1 LLYLVLVSSAALWKT
16 YPPHTNTASLASIH
30 KAAILDLQFS
40 LLRPHLYTCSAD
52 QTLAITD
59 ITTGVR
65 QRKYLAHDGVVNS
78 IDRAR
83 SGGGGRELVISG
95 GDDGVV
101 RCWDQDVEGKR
112 AVIELEGNGVPTTA
126 VCWSGD
132 GAQVFVGGI
141 DNEIQVSLLPF
152 PCLSGRVS
160 LLQELANGPLT
171 GYVRAIV

>member
-132 GAQVFVGGI
+132 GAQV
-141 DNEIQVSLLPF
+141 SLLPF

>member
-1 LLYLVLVSSAALWKT
+1 MILSCYITLPPSLDLTALWKT
-16 YPPHTNTASLASIH
+16 YPPHTNTALLSSIH
-30 KAAILDLQFS
+30 KAAILDVQFS
-40 LLRPHLYTCSAD
+40 LIHPHIYTCSAD
-52 QTLAITD
+52 STLAITD

-83 SGGGGRELVISG
+83 SGGGGRELVVSG

-112 AVIELEGNGVPTTA
+112 AVIELEGTGVPTTA

-141 DNEIQVSLLPF
+141 DNEIQVSSPPSLPDASIS
-152 PCLSGRVS
+152 PTAQRPES
-160 LLQELANGPLT
+160 
-171 GYVRAIV
+171 